1 MNVRL
6 KGAEETTV
14 ELPKATSCALSCA
27 KIMPLTRASN
37 KRRLDV
43 RLDEAQ

>member
-14 ELPKATSCALSCA
+14 ELPKVTPRIVLCENHAFNAR
-27 KIMPLTRASN
+27 I
-37 KRRLDV
+37 
-43 RLDEAQ
+43 